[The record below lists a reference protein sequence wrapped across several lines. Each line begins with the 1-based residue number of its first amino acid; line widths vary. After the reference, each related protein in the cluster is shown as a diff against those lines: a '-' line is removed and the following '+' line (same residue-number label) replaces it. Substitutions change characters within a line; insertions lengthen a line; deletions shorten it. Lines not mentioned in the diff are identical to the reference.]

1 MNHENEI
8 ADFYAMGRQLPSG
21 TGRDSSILGE
31 QTEASQGAA
40 KRKGEKRGPYQKAKK
55 EAKKE
60 VNAISKALKSST
72 KLEQNMKA
80 LELLLQY
87 GNEEE
92 KKKADGRMNSC
103 DSPSL
108 APSTGSVSTSCPPWF
123 TCCADKSPT

>member
-31 QTEASQGAA
+31 QTEASQAQGAA

-92 KKKADGRMNSC
+92 KKKARTKLLKLSRMD
-103 DSPSL
+103 DSAS
-108 APSTGSVSTSCPPWF
+108 SSDEVSNDESS
-123 TCCADKSPT
+123 DEDSDQE

>member
-1 MNHENEI
+1 VRHWSH
-8 ADFYAMGRQLPSG
+8 ASG
-21 TGRDSSILGE
+21 PHSQRSAPFSE

-40 KRKGEKRGPYQKAKK
+40 KRKGEKRDPYQKAKK

-92 KKKADGRMNSC
+92 KKKARTKLFKLSRID
-103 DSPSL
+103 DSS
-108 APSTGSVSTSCPPWF
+108 SSSDEVSNAESS
-123 TCCADKSPT
+123 DEDSDQE

>member
-8 ADFYAMGRQLPSG
+8 ADFYAMRRQLPSG

-55 EAKKE
+55 QAKKE
-60 VNAISKALKSST
+60 SNSISKALKSSS

-87 GNEEE
+87 GNEQE
-92 KKKADGRMNSC
+92 KKKARGKLLKLSRID
-103 DSPSL
+103 DSSSSSDEDSNDDSSDEDSDL
-108 APSTGSVSTSCPPWF
+108 E
-123 TCCADKSPT
+123 